1 MPSDFSLTYTQ
12 TMWLP
17 VKEFV
22 TYTTYKPLKKRK
34 KKYWFKFI
42 PKYYLTTFYIGS
54 NPSKEH

>member
-22 TYTTYKPLKKRK
+22 TYTTYKPLKKK
-34 KKYWFKFI
+34 KKSI
-42 PKYYLTTFYIGS
+42 GLNLYLNTILPHS
-54 NPSKEH
+54 I